1 MARILG
7 LADGL
12 ASRQSPSWGW
22 AAVHVLKLIDQSGST
37 LFEVTVPK
45 DRLQDAVVMFQQRY
59 PGGRLQIDETLVQ
72 LAGGSA
78 GGAAVASPVQGPT
91 ADVVPAQV
99 TGLLQMQAL
108 MIAEHMEL
116 QRRLTEDMVAQYRR
130 VRTSLEEVDL
140 MARGARVVE
149 FQEVLRAIRGSDVD
163 AMESEAERR
172 ALRREQIERFFLGG
186 LKATKLIQDA

>member
-1 MARILG
+1 
-7 LADGL
+7 
-12 ASRQSPSWGW
+12 
-22 AAVHVLKLIDQSGST
+22 
-37 LFEVTVPK
+37 
-45 DRLQDAVVMFQQRY
+45 MFQQRY
-59 PGGRLQIDETLVQ
+59 PGGRLQIDETMVQ

-78 GGAAVASPVQGPT
+78 GGAAVVPPVQGPAT
-91 ADVVPAQV
+91 DVVPAQE
-99 TGLLQMQAL
+99 TGLMQMQAL

-163 AMESEAERR
+163 AMANEAERR
-172 ALRREQIERFFLGG
+172 ASRREQIERFFLGG
-186 LKATKLIQDA
+186 LKATKLVQDA